1 MGNKGIR
8 VSTDPDCKNQGGR
21 KSAWLSLLGVWP
33 GQLRRDPIRR
43 SSNSGTAYGKVRGLA
58 RCGVSIVHPIPR
70 LLTLVK
76 VWLLPL
82 WANTAWCAEIVWS
95 IGGLFTRPPNP
106 MGGFFLPIHDFCV
119 MLTEDWT
126 EKESFYIMGRLTHSF
141 TCGNRPIWC
150 YTDRMWLCS
159 RALTSSGASSCTQCA
174 VSSIFT
180 TRLGA

>member
-1 MGNKGIR
+1 MGNKGVR

-76 VWLLPL
+76 V
-82 WANTAWCAEIVWS
+82 
-95 IGGLFTRPPNP
+95 
-106 MGGFFLPIHDFCV
+106 
-119 MLTEDWT
+119 
-126 EKESFYIMGRLTHSF
+126 
-141 TCGNRPIWC
+141 
-150 YTDRMWLCS
+150 
-159 RALTSSGASSCTQCA
+159 
-174 VSSIFT
+174 
-180 TRLGA
+180 